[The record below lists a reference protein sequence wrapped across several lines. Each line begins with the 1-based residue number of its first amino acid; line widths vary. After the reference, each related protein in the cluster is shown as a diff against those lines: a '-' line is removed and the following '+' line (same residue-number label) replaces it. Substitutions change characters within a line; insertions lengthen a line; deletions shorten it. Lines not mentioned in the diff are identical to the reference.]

1 MQALV
6 LNRTDAPL
14 DYQTVE
20 KPVADTGEVVVKLQ
34 AAALNHRDLWITK
47 GQYAGIKFPTILG
60 SDGAGTLDGKE
71 VIISPSMEWG
81 DNPRFQQKEYNILG
95 LPLDGTFAEYVKV
108 PESQIYPKPAHL
120 SVTEAAALPL
130 AGLTAYRAL
139 FTKCTPQPG
148 EKVLISGVG
157 GGVAQF
163 AFQFAVAA
171 GMEVYVTSG
180 SAEKIERAK
189 ATGAKDGLD
198 YRRDKLS
205 KEIKEMTGGGV
216 DVIIDSAAGNGFAE
230 LVKSCN
236 PGGRICFY
244 GATRGNMNN
253 LDPRVIFWKQLSIFG
268 STMGTNEEFADMLAF
283 VEKHEIVPVVDEV
296 FSLENGNA
304 ALEKMARGGQF
315 GKLVLEIG

>member
-14 DYQTVE
+14 DFQNTE
-20 KPVADTGEVVVKLQ
+20 KPAAGANEAVVKLH

-60 SDGAGTLDGKE
+60 SDGAGVYDGKE
-71 VIISPSMEWG
+71 VVISPSLDWG
-81 DNPRFQQKEYNILG
+81 DNPRYQQKSYDILG
-95 LPLDGTFAEYVKV
+95 LPTDGTFAEYVKV
-108 PESQIYPKPAHL
+108 PTGQIFPKPAHL
-120 SVTEAAALPL
+120 SMTEAAALPL

-139 FTKCTPQPG
+139 FTKCAPQKG

-157 GGVAQF
+157 GGVALF

-171 GMEVYVTSG
+171 GAEVYVTSG
-180 SAEKIERAK
+180 SQEKIERAVRM
-189 ATGAKDGLD
+189 GAAGGLS
-198 YRRDKLS
+198 YRQDNLS
-205 KEIKEMTGGGV
+205 KKIKEMTGGGV

-268 STMGTNEEFADMLAF
+268 STMGTNAEFKAMLDF
-283 VEKHEIVPVVDEV
+283 VEKHKITPVVDEV
-296 FSLENGNA
+296 FALANGNE
-304 ALEKMARGGQF
+304 ALQKMEKGGQF
-315 GKLVLEIG
+315 GKLVLRIV